1 MKRTPSVDEARISA
15 MNARERTAWFQ
26 DSQIKRC
33 RKNYTT
39 TDNSFQQ
46 ACRIRASLVLAGS
59 HVISPEV
66 AELQT
71 KKPGNI
77 VNYVDTSLVQ
87 AVVSVGQRVA
97 SNSEV
102 FSQRIYD
109 FFSQNNRDVELF
121 ARLTFPSL
129 YGFFIDP
136 GLTKNAFATVKALI
150 NLDCPEIYQFFVVSL
165 FENTPNFIERLITTY
180 KMKIACL
187 KRSAPFRYFDC
198 FIESL
203 RVAVQ
208 CLSADHFEITSMIL
222 EKNTAMFREIY
233 VKRLFMTY
241 FGFLDRR
248 SPLMKAFEY
257 LIANNP
263 VTTMEVLKSLLKS
276 PRYVFESELT
286 VLGGL
291 PAIDITSCH
300 MILSPH
306 ELFIIAN
313 VLEPFIVP
321 KLFQNIKAQEW
332 SAMDGCLLGLFF
344 NSSGEKLKT
353 THHIFPLGKCPKFK
367 REKESFMRTYTVLE
381 HTARDMEM
389 DLMAFFDP
397 SLVWECNRRPIE
409 RLVEMT
415 SLLRSPDFRIY
426 CYSKMLAESY
436 DTLIM
441 IDNVLSWCEY
451 DRMLSELTD
460 RVNSFNETIRDWV
473 AGVVDFEG
481 SEMHVRAKFIQFAI
495 EDETSTNE
503 LNEVCNALLVEM
515 RKSPRNL
522 KSRVSVVHDEI
533 LRVRCLP
540 VGARALELARIIDW
554 SLKRFGPNEIGEI
567 VWNSIPEAMDR
578 EMVETFCVY
587 LKYFDS
593 SVAQCG
599 DDFQKMI
606 LRSWNMIYSAL
617 ADKLIPTKELKV
629 KLDHY
634 TSSS

>member
-15 MNARERTAWFQ
+15 INARERTAWFQ
-26 DSQIKRC
+26 SSQIKRC
-33 RKNYTT
+33 TKNYTT

-46 ACRIRASLVLAGS
+46 ACRIRASLVLAAS
-59 HVISPEV
+59 RVISPED

-71 KKPGNI
+71 KRPGNI
-77 VNYVDTSLVQ
+77 VNYVDSSIVQ
-87 AVVSVGQRVA
+87 AVISVGQRV
-97 SNSEV
+97 SRTPEI

-109 FFSQNNRDVELF
+109 FFSKNNQDVEFF
-121 ARLTFPSL
+121 ARLAFPSL
-129 YGFFIDP
+129 YGFFIEP

-150 NLDCPEIYQFFVVSL
+150 NLECPEIYQFFVVSL

-180 KMKIACL
+180 KMKIARL
-187 KRSAPFRYFDC
+187 KTSAPFRYFDC

-222 EKNTAMFREIY
+222 EKNTAMFREIF
-233 VKRLFMTY
+233 VKRLFMAY
-241 FGFLDRR
+241 FGFLDPG
-248 SPLMKAFEY
+248 SPLMKVFEY

-276 PRYVFESELT
+276 PRFVFESELT

-291 PAIDITSCH
+291 PVIDISPCH
-300 MILSPH
+300 MILSPY
-306 ELFIIAN
+306 ELFILAN
-313 VLEPFIVP
+313 ILEPLIVAR
-321 KLFQNIKAQEW
+321 LFHKIEAEEW
-332 SAMDGCLLGLFF
+332 SDMDGCLLGLFF
-344 NSSGEKLKT
+344 NTNGEKPKT
-353 THHIFPLGKCPKFK
+353 THQIFPLGKCPKFK
-367 REKESFMRTYTVLE
+367 REKESFLRTFTALE
-381 HTARDMEM
+381 HTARDMSI
-389 DLMAFFDP
+389 DLIAFFDP

-415 SLLRSPDFRIY
+415 SLLRSPDFRMY

-441 IDNVLSWCEY
+441 IDNVLSWCEC

-473 AGVVDFEG
+473 AGVVDFERP
-481 SEMHVRAKFIQFAI
+481 EMQVRSKFIRFSI
-495 EDETSTNE
+495 EDETSANE
-503 LNEVCNALLVEM
+503 LNEICDTLLVEM

-567 VWNSIPEAMDR
+567 IWNSIPEAMDR

-593 SVAQCG
+593 IVAQCS
-599 DDFQKMI
+599 DSLQKMI

-629 KLDHY
+629 KLDQY
-634 TSSS
+634 TSRA